1 MVQWLRFHA
10 LTETVTSS
18 ITGREV
24 PKACTGIVQ
33 PKKKENK
40 NREALKC
47 IVVKNVRKKNK
58 PVNQYI
64 II

>member
-10 LTETVTSS
+10 LTEGVTSS

-33 PKKKENK
+33 PKKKENR
-40 NREALKC
+40 NREGSIEVYSCQKFSN
-47 IVVKNVRKKNK
+47 ISFK
-58 PVNQYI
+58 
-64 II
+64 